1 MRFILAIFTLAS
13 YSKNSKMIN
22 ERNSSKMGVEGID
35 NNDIEKLKKNEQM
48 KEINKRLNI
57 LISND
62 KKSWVEVYE
71 LMDLVDREKLYE
83 GVYRSYTTWVNCLA
97 ANNHVHVSTLWNR
110 KKAGK
115 VYAEYLQRVE
125 KQGKCVAAL
134 SELKL
139 SPDTLNLISKIAGS
153 NTEVADALIGK
164 ATTDGGITRSEL
176 RTAWATVRANRDT
189 VVRKTRHD
197 KKVKVPEEALTA
209 GDIVVALT
217 QNHDWIPDHVWKEIH
232 QEEKYKLFTEFAV
245 QSGSSR
251 NARRIDALVLENF
264 SELDKRYHL
273 CIHAIEIKVSRSD
286 LNKDEKMQEYCE
298 FADCFWIAVPEEL
311 EEDAKKI
318 MIEGWGLLVIKIK
331 NATMHIIDEQS
342 SEQSQKTEIRV
353 AIKAKKN
360 PGLFRDKTIE
370 TALIKII

>member
-1 MRFILAIFTLAS
+1 
-13 YSKNSKMIN
+13 
-22 ERNSSKMGVEGID
+22 
-35 NNDIEKLKKNEQM
+35 M

-176 RTAWATVRANRDT
+176 
-189 VVRKTRHD
+189 
-197 KKVKVPEEALTA
+197 
-209 GDIVVALT
+209 
-217 QNHDWIPDHVWKEIH
+217 
-232 QEEKYKLFTEFAV
+232 
-245 QSGSSR
+245 
-251 NARRIDALVLENF
+251 
-264 SELDKRYHL
+264 
-273 CIHAIEIKVSRSD
+273 
-286 LNKDEKMQEYCE
+286 
-298 FADCFWIAVPEEL
+298 
-311 EEDAKKI
+311 
-318 MIEGWGLLVIKIK
+318 
-331 NATMHIIDEQS
+331 
-342 SEQSQKTEIRV
+342 
-353 AIKAKKN
+353 
-360 PGLFRDKTIE
+360 
-370 TALIKII
+370 